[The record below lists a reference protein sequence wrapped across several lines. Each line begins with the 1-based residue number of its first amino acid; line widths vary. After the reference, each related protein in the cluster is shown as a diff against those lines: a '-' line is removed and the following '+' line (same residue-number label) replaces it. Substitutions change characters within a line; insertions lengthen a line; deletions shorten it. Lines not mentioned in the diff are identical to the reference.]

1 MTLNNHPEILDVL
14 VVVTD
19 ARGLERSIFWI
30 WDAGMQ
36 SSPMINMILI
46 NMS

>member
-1 MTLNNHPEILDVL
+1 MTLNKHPEILAVV

-19 ARGLERSIFWI
+19 ARRGLERSIFWI

-36 SSPMINMILI
+36 SSPM
-46 NMS
+46 SFV